1 MIDDDKVKRSV
12 GVSSGISGFTS
23 SGSVVMSNADT
34 GSSNVS
40 GSLWLNSGDSAN
52 GDSGNV
58 LMRICV
64 WSFNIVG
71 SDMVEVDSRDNGTCG
86 YVTISA
92 GVLSGD
98 NG

>member
-1 MIDDDKVKRSV
+1 MIDDDKIKRSV

-40 GSLWLNSGDSAN
+40 GSLWLNNGKSAN

-58 LMRICV
+58 LWKIYV
-64 WSFNIVG
+64 WSSNIGG

>member
-58 LMRICV
+58 LMRTCV
-64 WSFNIVG
+64 WSSSAGG
-71 SDMVEVDSRDNGTCG
+71 SVTVKVDFEDNGAGG
-86 YVTISA
+86 Y
-92 GVLSGD
+92 
-98 NG
+98 